1 MTRRATRVAVLVS
14 GEGSNLQALID
25 AARAG
30 GLGADIVV
38 AISNRQRARGLDRA
52 RAAGIDARHV
62 APVRGAERTAF
73 DSALAAEL
81 AAHEPDLIVLAGFM
95 RILGAPFI
103 DRFAGQ
109 MLNIHPS
116 LLPAYPGLD
125 THQRVLLA
133 GERWHGATVHFVTAD
148 LDAGPA
154 VLQYRLPVKRDD
166 TIESLARRVHV
177 GEHLILPRAV
187 AWFAAGRL
195 RLADG
200 SVMLD
205 GQPLQAPVLV
215 NEEGDLK

>member
-1 MTRRATRVAVLVS
+1 MTRPATRVAALIS

-30 GLGADIVV
+30 RLGAEIVV
-38 AISNRQRARGLDRA
+38 VISNLAEARGLERA
-52 RAAGIDARHV
+52 RAAGIGTRHV
-62 APVRGAERTAF
+62 AAVRGAERAAY

-95 RILGAPFI
+95 RILGTPFV
-103 DRFAGQ
+103 DRFAGR

-116 LLPAYPGLD
+116 LLPAYTGLD
-125 THQRVLLA
+125 THRRVLEA
-133 GERWHGATVHFVTAD
+133 RERWHGATVHFVTAA

-154 VLQYRLPVKRDD
+154 VLQYRLPVHGDD
-166 TIESLARRVHV
+166 TVESLARRVHV

-195 RLADG
+195 RLAGG

-215 NEEGDLK
+215 NEEGELQ